1 MWQDLDKKTT
11 DTFDRFL
18 EIVQVGTKEE
28 MENFL
33 FYLFTTENENKYSDS
48 QIDPSEKLR
57 QALKDNNLVE
67 AWKLMVETNER
78 ELGETLENLTEVC
91 TIITKKGSSTED
103 GCRLK
108 CQWDSQKVCET
119 LRSSVCWIFNC
130 DEGDLEEEKELRSQK
145 ERRWIDVLT
154 NPLYISLEWLWRNN
168 PNSLYKK
175 GIRRKESKFADIIEV
190 ALDDA
195 YILEKLASYERH
207 YKYYSRDDY
216 RQRAIKC
223 EKFAIDVVEQA
234 TISELNQLHE
244 IMDIKGN
251 GSLLKKKPENFHQSL
266 GLLRI
271 AVDKQRKSV
280 GISSNWIVFLFVKE
294 YFPDSLMVNSE
305 PYNGDEFTPIVRVCS
320 CFEGKYSHQYFF
332 LR

>member
-1 MWQDLDKKTT
+1 MWQDLDKRTT

-18 EIVQVGTKEE
+18 EIVEVGTKGE

-57 QALKDNNLVE
+57 QALNDNNLVE
-67 AWKLMVETNER
+67 AWKFMVETNDR

-91 TIITKKGSSTED
+91 TIITKKGSSAED

-145 ERRWIDVLT
+145 ERRWIDILT
-154 NPLYISLEWLWRNN
+154 NPLYICLEWLWSNN
-168 PNSLYKK
+168 PNAQYKK
-175 GIRRKESKFADIIEV
+175 GIRRKESKFADIIEA

-195 YILEKLASYERH
+195 YLLEKLASYERH

-216 RQRAIKC
+216 RQRAMKY
-223 EKFAIDVVEQA
+223 EKFAIDVVEP
-234 TISELNQLHE
+234 ISELNQLHE

-280 GISSNWIVFLFVKE
+280 GISSNLIVFLFVKE